1 MIITVKNI
9 NYQLLLRLDI
19 FLNLRLLFWLPGK
32 PGKGGIT
39 GGGLGVVSGIVKG
52 AWDVGAPGSKKQIEI
67 FYECVR

>member
-52 AWDVGAPGSKKQIEI
+52 A
-67 FYECVR
+67 